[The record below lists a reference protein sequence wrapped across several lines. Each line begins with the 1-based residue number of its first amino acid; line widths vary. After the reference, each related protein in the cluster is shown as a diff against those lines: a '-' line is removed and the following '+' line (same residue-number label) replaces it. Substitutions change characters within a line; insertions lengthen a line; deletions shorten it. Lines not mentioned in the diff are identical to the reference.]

1 LAEKICCV
9 CGHKLDNHIDEG
21 EVWRCH
27 SLGQDAYQCEC
38 ALRKGRTL
46 EDEPDAIEQYDLQKR
61 IDEKIQ
67 ELKEGWE

>member
-1 LAEKICCV
+1 
-9 CGHKLDNHIDEG
+9 
-21 EVWRCH
+21 
-27 SLGQDAYQCEC
+27 
-38 ALRKGRTL
+38 LRKGRTL